1 MIIRN
6 NSTTSINISGYS
18 IRPGESFEASDCFFG
33 TLAIN
38 TIGGHIIITTAYAEN
53 HIENYGCIKAEEGE
67 FEGIS
72 REILVYDKTN
82 DLE

>member
-33 TLAIN
+33 TLVIN

-53 HIENYGCIKAEEGE
+53 HIENYGCIEAEEGE